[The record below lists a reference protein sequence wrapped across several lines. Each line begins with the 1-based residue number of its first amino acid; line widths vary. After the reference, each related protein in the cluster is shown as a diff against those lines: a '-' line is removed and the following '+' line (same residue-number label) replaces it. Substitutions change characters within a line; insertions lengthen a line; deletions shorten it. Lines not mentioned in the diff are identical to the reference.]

1 MNKLGAAQGLLVL
14 CLATVTVGW
23 AATIRTVQIDRQ
35 DGRYVLVSDTFL
47 QAPPNAVFRVLTD
60 YDQFARI
67 SSVFEE
73 SRFVGPDDDGTPLV
87 YTRVEGCVWFFCK
100 TMERVE
106 RLEFTA
112 PDFIA
117 TTALPAR
124 SDFRYS
130 RSEWQLSPEG
140 DNGTRVLYRLE
151 MEPDF
156 WIPPVLGP
164 MILKRKLVQG
174 GADAVTRIEV
184 LAKQLRAPVQAELN
198 RWPEARTSDID

>member
-1 MNKLGAAQGLLVL
+1 MKKLGLARGLLL
-14 CLATVTVGW
+14 LLLTSLTVGW
-23 AATIRTVQIDRQ
+23 AATIRDVQIERK
-35 DGRYVLVSDTFL
+35 DGRYVLESNTFL
-47 QAPPNAVFRVLTD
+47 DAPPNAVFRVLTD

-73 SRFVGPDDDGTPLV
+73 SRFAGSDDDGTPLV

-106 RLEFTA
+106 RLEFEA

-124 SDFRYS
+124 SDFLYS

-140 DNGTRVLYRLE
+140 EHGTRVMYRLE

-156 WIPPVLGP
+156 WVPPVLGP
-164 MILKRKLVQG
+164 MLIKRKLVKG
-174 GADAVTRIEV
+174 GEDAVTRIED
-184 LAKQLRAPVQAELN
+184 LAQQLQAPPPQAK
-198 RWPEARTSDID
+198 RVATP

>member
-1 MNKLGAAQGLLVL
+1 MNKLGAARILLLL
-14 CLATVTVGW
+14 CAVSLSVGW
-23 AATIRTVQIDRQ
+23 AATIRTVQIERQ
-35 DGRYVLVSDTFL
+35 DGRYVLESETFL

-73 SRFVGPDDDGTPLV
+73 SRFAGSDADGTPLV

-106 RLEFTA
+106 RLEFEA

-130 RSEWQLSPEG
+130 RSEWLLSPDG
-140 DNGTRVLYRLE
+140 DGTRVLYRLE

-164 MILKRKLVQG
+164 MIIKRKLVQG
-174 GADAVTRIEV
+174 GEDAVTRIEL
-184 LAKQLRAPVQAELN
+184 LAQQLRAPVQAELN

>member
-1 MNKLGAAQGLLVL
+1 MLLL
-14 CLATVTVGW
+14 LSSLAVGW
-23 AATIRTVQIDRQ
+23 AATIRTVQIDLK
-35 DGRYVLVSDTFL
+35 DGRYLLESDTFL

-73 SRFVGPDDDGTPLV
+73 SRFVGADDDGTPLV

-106 RLEFTA
+106 RLEFES
-112 PDFIA
+112 PDFIS
-117 TTALPAR
+117 TTAIPER

-140 DNGTRVLYRLE
+140 DTGTRVMYRLE

-156 WIPPVLGP
+156 WVPPLLGP
-164 MILKRKLVQG
+164 LIIKRKLVKG
-174 GADAVTRIEV
+174 GADAVERIEG
-184 LAKQLRAPVQAELN
+184 LAQQFRTSPQVNAELT
-198 RWPEARTSDID
+198 EAAQ

>member
-1 MNKLGAAQGLLVL
+1 MIKQGVARGLLGL
-14 CLATVTVGW
+14 LLTSLTIGS
-23 AATIRTVQIDRQ
+23 AATIRTVEIDRQ
-35 DGRYVLVSDTFL
+35 DGRYVLVSNTYL
-47 QAPPNAVFRVLTD
+47 EAPPNAVFRVLTD

-73 SRFVGPDDDGTPLV
+73 SRFVGTDDEGTPLV

-106 RLEFTA
+106 RLEFNA

-117 TTALPAR
+117 TTAIPAR

-140 DNGTRVLYRLE
+140 DHGTRVLYRLE

-156 WIPPVLGP
+156 WVPPVLGP
-164 MILKRKLVQG
+164 LLIKRKLVQG
-174 GADAVTRIEV
+174 GKDAVSRIEG
-184 LAKQLRAPVQAELN
+184 LAQQLQAPPQVNAELN
-198 RWPEARTSDID
+198 DAAR

>member
-1 MNKLGAAQGLLVL
+1 MNKQGVARVLVL
-14 CLATVTVGW
+14 LLLSSLTVGW
-23 AATIRTVQIDRQ
+23 AATIRTVQIDRK
-35 DGRYVLVSDTFL
+35 DGRYVLESDTFL

-60 YDQFARI
+60 YDQFAQI

-73 SRFVGPDDDGTPLV
+73 SRFVGSDDDGTPLV

-106 RLEFTA
+106 RLEFEA

-140 DNGTRVLYRLE
+140 ANGTRVMYRLE

-156 WIPPVLGP
+156 WVPPVLGP
-164 MILKRKLVQG
+164 MLIKRKLVKG
-174 GADAVTRIEV
+174 GADAVERIEG
-184 LAKQLRAPVQAELN
+184 LAQQLKAPPQVNAELN
-198 RWPEARTSDID
+198 GPVP

>member
-1 MNKLGAAQGLLVL
+1 MWLLL
-14 CLATVTVGW
+14 SSLTVGW
-23 AATIRTVQIDRQ
+23 AATIRTVQIDRK
-35 DGRYVLVSDTFL
+35 DGRYVLESETYLD
-47 QAPPNAVFRVLTD
+47 APPNAVFRVLTD
-60 YDQFARI
+60 YDQFAQI

-73 SRFVGPDDDGTPLV
+73 SRFVGSDDDGTPLV
-87 YTRVEGCVWFFCK
+87 YTRVEGCVWLFCK

-106 RLEFTA
+106 RLEFNA

-140 DNGTRVLYRLE
+140 DHGTRVQYRLE

-156 WIPPVLGP
+156 WVPPLLGP
-164 MILKRKLVQG
+164 MLIKRKLVQG
-174 GADAVTRIEV
+174 GADAVVRIEG
-184 LAKQLRAPVQAELN
+184 LAQQLQTPPQVHAV
-198 RWPEARTSDID
+198 D

>member
-1 MNKLGAAQGLLVL
+1 MIKQGVARGLLGL
-14 CLATVTVGW
+14 LLTSLTVGS
-23 AATIRTVQIDRQ
+23 AATIRTVEIDRQ
-35 DGRYVLVSDTFL
+35 DGRYVLVSNTYL
-47 QAPPNAVFRVLTD
+47 EAPPNAVFRVLTD

-73 SRFVGPDDDGTPLV
+73 SRFVGTDDEGTPLV

-106 RLEFTA
+106 RLEFNV

-117 TTALPAR
+117 TTAIPAR

-140 DNGTRVLYRLE
+140 DHGTRVLYRLE

-156 WIPPVLGP
+156 WVPPVLGP
-164 MILKRKLVQG
+164 LLIKRKLVQG
-174 GADAVTRIEV
+174 GKDAVSRIEG
-184 LAKQLRAPVQAELN
+184 LAQQLQAPPQVNAELN
-198 RWPEARTSDID
+198 DAAR